1 MIMMVGV
8 RLLMR
13 FTLVALLLLAGSL
26 LSLFCPSF
34 AAGGGRSK
42 LIGGNLLVADVDH
55 AIQQVEVHQDGAIR
69 KQLLLDEEEEEVNI
83 IHERV
88 LRANTR
94 DYGSYNPAPKLS
106 KPRSKRIPN

>member
-1 MIMMVGV
+1 MMMMVGV

-13 FTLVALLLLAGSL
+13 FTLVALLLLLAGS

-34 AAGGGRSK
+34 AAGDGGSK

-55 AIQQVEVHQDGAIR
+55 AKQQVEDGPIR
-69 KQLLLDEEEEEVNI
+69 KQLLLDQDDDEEEVNI

-94 DYGSYNPAPKLS
+94 DYGSYNPTPKLS

>member
-1 MIMMVGV
+1 MVGV
-8 RLLMR
+8 TLLMI
-13 FTLVALLLLAGSL
+13 FSLLLLLLAGSL
-26 LSLFCPSF
+26 SLLWPSF
-34 AAGGGRSK
+34 AAGGRSK
-42 LIGGNLLVADVDH
+42 FIGNLVADADH
-55 AIQQVEVHQDGAIR
+55 TIQQAMVHQDGPITKR
-69 KQLLLDEEEEEVNI
+69 LMDEEEVNI

>member
-1 MIMMVGV
+1 MVGV
-8 RLLMR
+8 TLLMR
-13 FTLVALLLLAGSL
+13 FSLLLLLLAGSL
-26 LSLFCPSF
+26 SLLWPSF
-34 AAGGGRSK
+34 AAGGRSK
-42 LIGGNLLVADVDH
+42 FIGNLVADVDH
-55 AIQQVEVHQDGAIR
+55 TIQQAMMHQDGPITKR
-69 KQLLLDEEEEEVNI
+69 LMDEEEVNT